1 MNKYCMECIYM
12 CLVYKLTTVFFVN
25 LVIYTI
31 LLSPSGVSPPYNIAL
46 LSETLLNVKLEHG
59 GGG

>member
-1 MNKYCMECIYM
+1 MY
-12 CLVYKLTTVFFVN
+12 LVYKLTTVFFVN

-31 LLSPSGVSPPYNIAL
+31 LLSPSGVYPPYNIPIL
-46 LSETLLNVKLEHG
+46 LVTLLNVKLSHG